1 MKNKEK
7 KEARYSFSSAKVMTK
22 HGKMYEVRDAQNRL
36 VAYSSIVRD
45 LESCLLMP
53 ATPDRSTFLLGG
65 TLRDCVFSNTIIR
78 GGIFSGGTFADC
90 TIENGT
96 FCGGVFTNCTIESGT
111 YLYGEFLD
119 GVFKCGTPLPPADN
133 IFECGLVPY
142 PTFLFDGQ
150 LRVTIYD
157 RQFTPAE
164 WYEKELQR
172 IVDELYLDD
181 ISAYADEIKRIEMF
195 YK

>member
-7 KEARYSFSSAKVMTK
+7 KEARYSFSSSKVMTK

-53 ATPDRSTFLLGG
+53 CTTDRSTFLLGG
-65 TLRDCVFSNTIIR
+65 TLRDCIFIDTIVH
-78 GGIFSGGTFADC
+78 GGIFSGGTFCDC

-96 FCGGVFTNCTIESGT
+96 FCGGKFHTALVTSGT

-150 LRVTIYD
+150 LRVSIYD

-172 IVDELYLDD
+172 IVDELYLND